1 MRNIRILLPTGI
13 FIISLL
19 ASLLLV
25 VAPAMAESTAQYKP
39 TITKVTP
46 SATYRGMPVVIEGKD
61 FCACQLEGFNKV
73 TFNGVDAGKAI
84 LWCNDT
90 IVVIVPEGATSGPLV
105 VTTIAGVSNAYPFTV
120 LESPT
125 SMSCYAAEGTTR
137 AGFEEWLTLYNPW
150 EETQLASVTYLIA
163 DAANRFR
170 YYDVPPHT
178 RLTIYV
184 NSEIGSDKDVSVAV
198 TSTAGLFV
206 ERPMYFRYK
215 DKWTGGHDTVLALQP
230 STTWYFAEGTTRA
243 GFEEWLCLANPGV
256 QDAQVNVTYI
266 FADGETATKGYVVPA
281 LKRYTIDVNDAV
293 GPEKDVAL
301 KVESNLP
308 LVAERPMY
316 FNYRSVWDDGHIA
329 LGATS
334 PSTTWYFAEGTTRAG
349 FEEWLCLANPGVQDA
364 QVRLVYHKAGEEDA
378 NQEITVPA
386 GRRRTVYVNDV
397 IGQEKDVAIEV
408 ESDVPV
414 VAERPMYFNYRY
426 QWNGGH
432 ITMGAPSPSTAWYF
446 AEGTTRAGF
455 EEWLCLANPG
465 DVEAGVSI
473 EYAFQDGTTQGQE
486 LILAP
491 GQRFTIFV
499 NEVVG
504 PEKDVAVKVQSNQG
518 IVAERP
524 MYFYYHGL
532 WDGGSTTTGFT
543 GFGL

>member
-1 MRNIRILLPTGI
+1 MRNIRILLPIGI

-19 ASLLLV
+19 ASLLLAA
-25 VAPAMAESTAQYKP
+25 APALAESTAQYKP

-256 QDAQVNVTYI
+256 QDAQV
-266 FADGETATKGYVVPA
+266 
-281 LKRYTIDVNDAV
+281 
-293 GPEKDVAL
+293 
-301 KVESNLP
+301 
-308 LVAERPMY
+308 
-316 FNYRSVWDDGHIA
+316 
-329 LGATS
+329 
-334 PSTTWYFAEGTTRAG
+334 
-349 FEEWLCLANPGVQDA
+349 
-364 QVRLVYHKAGEEDA
+364 RLVYHKAGEEDA

-397 IGQEKDVAIEV
+397 IGQEKDVAVEV

-455 EEWLCLANPG
+455 EEWLCLVNPG

-486 LILAP
+486 LMLAP

-532 WDGGSTTTGFT
+532 WDGGSTTAGFT